1 MLYII
6 LEYLDKHQ
14 NKETIKQEI
23 DIYRYGLEVFI
34 LNFLNIISILLLGY
48 LSNTFL
54 EALIFLITFI
64 ILRQLT
70 GGFHFKSYILCNFS
84 FICMY
89 LLFLLFYYLR
99 IWELIQNIYFIII
112 NSCLIYIMY
121 MTPIEN
127 VNKPLS
133 KNKLKILKIKKF
145 YISLIFLCV
154 YMILKPLIIMNAM
167 AYAIILDVLLIIIEK
182 VKEVLKDEKINL

>member
-1 MLYII
+1 MLHII

-14 NKETIKQEI
+14 SGETIKQEI

-48 LSNTFL
+48 LSNTIL

-70 GGFHFKSYILCNFS
+70 GGFHFKSYNLCYFS

-89 LLFLLFYYLR
+89 LLFLQFYYLR
-99 IWELIQNIYFIII
+99 IRELDQNIYFIILT
-112 NSCLIYIMY
+112 SCLIYIMY

-133 KNKLKILKIKKF
+133 KNKLKILKVKKF
-145 YISLIFLCV
+145 YVSIIFWSIYIIS
-154 YMILKPLIIMNAM
+154 KDLIIMNAM

-182 VKEVLKDEKINL
+182 VKEVVKDEKVNL

>member
-1 MLYII
+1 
-6 LEYLDKHQ
+6 
-14 NKETIKQEI
+14 
-23 DIYRYGLEVFI
+23 
-34 LNFLNIISILLLGY
+34 
-48 LSNTFL
+48 
-54 EALIFLITFI
+54 
-64 ILRQLT
+64 
-70 GGFHFKSYILCNFS
+70 
-84 FICMY
+84 
-89 LLFLLFYYLR
+89 
-99 IWELIQNIYFIII
+99 
-112 NSCLIYIMY
+112 

-154 YMILKPLIIMNAM
+154 YMIFKPLIIMNAM